1 MINVDGGKVVG
12 WRWQRCLVVVLVV
25 CSLVSAFLIHPRPVL
40 AATLY
45 YVSTSGSD
53 SNPGTSDRPWRT
65 IQKAAN
71 TMVAGDTVTVRAGD
85 YPERVQ
91 VSRSGSSGS
100 QITYQAEGTV
110 TMRGFTV
117 RGNYVTIRGFDISNT
132 PNAWADGQGI
142 FVQANYCIIENNYV
156 HYATRGGIF
165 VYAEPWEWSSRTGN
179 VVRNNRL
186 GRNALV
192 GIEVHGRNH
201 VIEGNEIWGTI
212 QHHPSWPSPPYS
224 DADGMRFF
232 GSGHVF
238 RRNYIHDINFS
249 DPENDDPH
257 IDCFQ
262 TWGGEYQEAGRDI
275 VFERN
280 WCEVLESQT
289 AYESGTAFMLA
300 GSRGLIIRSNILQA
314 AKHINTGGGGNSYL
328 TVVNNTMTSDLS
340 FPTSNY
346 PQGIAL
352 ENCPNSTV
360 RNNILYNLPGEVYKV
375 TGTST
380 TGLAMGNNLA
390 YRSDGKAL
398 VGSPYPGDLWGVV
411 PGFVN
416 AGAANYHL
424 QTTSAAVDSG
434 YNVGTLVPVD
444 YDGIARPQGSAF
456 DRGACE
462 CTGSNP
468 PATPVPTPVPTPVS
482 PVQHIFDNAGSGF
495 STSAAQDAWQRYD
508 EAGGEHYGGSHA

>member
-1 MINVDGGKVVG
+1 MIKEDSGKEVGGK
-12 WRWQRCLVVVLVV
+12 WSRWLVVVLVV
-25 CSLVSAFLIHPRPVL
+25 CSLATAFLAHPGSVSA
-40 AATLY
+40 ATQY
-45 YVSTSGSD
+45 YVSVSGSD
-53 SNPGTSDRPWRT
+53 SNPGTSSLPWRT

-71 TMVAGDTVTVRAGD
+71 TMVAGDTVTVLAGN

-91 VSRSGSSGS
+91 VSRSGAAGA
-100 QITYQAEGTV
+100 QITFQASGVV

-142 FVQANYCIIENNYV
+142 FVQANYCVIENNYV

-165 VYAEPWEWSSRTGN
+165 VYAEPWEWSSRTSC

-186 GRNALV
+186 YRNALV

-201 VIEGNEIWGTI
+201 LVEGNEVWGTI
-212 QHHPSWPSPPYS
+212 QYHPNWPSPPYS

-238 RRNYIHDINFS
+238 RLNYIHDINYS
-249 DPENDDPH
+249 DVEVVNAH

-262 TWGGEYQEAGRDI
+262 TWGAEYQEAGRDI

-300 GSRGLIIRSNILQA
+300 GSRGLIIRSNVLQA
-314 AKHINTGGGGNSYL
+314 AKHVNTGGGGNSYL
-328 TVVNNTMTSDLS
+328 TVVNNTLTSDLS
-340 FPTSNY
+340 FPTTNY

-380 TGLAMGNNLA
+380 QGLAMGYNLA

-398 VGSPYPGDLWGVV
+398 VGSPYPGDLWGVA

-416 AGAANYHL
+416 AGA
-424 QTTSAAVDSG
+424 
-434 YNVGTLVPVD
+434 
-444 YDGIARPQGSAF
+444 
-456 DRGACE
+456 
-462 CTGSNP
+462 SN
-468 PATPVPTPVPTPVS
+468 
-482 PVQHIFDNAGSGF
+482 
-495 STSAAQDAWQRYD
+495 
-508 EAGGEHYGGSHA
+508 